1 MYDGKMI
8 HLRRVWVGT
17 DLVEHLKTEGS
28 GAPVPLGDL
37 LADAL
42 RTWYQNTPYGQP
54 KDWVFPS
61 LKLKGKTPLSA
72 SIMAADKIRP
82 AALKVGIRLEPGQRF
97 GFHNFRHSLATFLVS
112 RGKDVKTI
120 QGLLR
125 HAKGATTLDLYS
137 QTIDAAKLEAQE
149 DIALAITST
158 AAAD

>member
-1 MYDGKMI
+1 M
-8 HLRRVWVGT
+8 LFRSVSCAEV
-17 DLVEHLKTEGS
+17 S
-28 GAPVPLGDL
+28 AAPVPLGDL

-42 RTWYQNTPYGQP
+42 RGWNQNTLYP
-54 KDWVFPS
+54 KSDDWIFPS
-61 LKLKGKTPLSA
+61 MKLKGKKPLTA

-82 AALKVGIRLEPGQRF
+82 AALKVGIRLKPGQRF

-125 HAKGATTLDLYS
+125 HAKVTTTLDLYS
-137 QTIDAAKLEAQE
+137 QSIDAAKLEAQE
-149 DIALAITST
+149 DIALAITSA